1 MAVGFVNRLEKI
13 DVKHDDRKRVSV
25 SDAPLHLLGQKI
37 HEPLPVEDSRQVV
50 RNGEMQNLPF
60 EIPLCGQIVLD
71 SDKAVH
77 RVFGVSDGN
86 DDLVGV
92 VERAVLLPVDDLLG
106 PVSA

>member
-1 MAVGFVNRLEKI
+1 
-13 DVKHDDRKRVSV
+13 
-25 SDAPLHLLGQKI
+25 
-37 HEPLPVEDSRQVV
+37 VV

-92 VERAVLLPVDDLLG
+92 VERAVLLPLMISSDQFPPDRRRSQRR
-106 PVSA
+106 P